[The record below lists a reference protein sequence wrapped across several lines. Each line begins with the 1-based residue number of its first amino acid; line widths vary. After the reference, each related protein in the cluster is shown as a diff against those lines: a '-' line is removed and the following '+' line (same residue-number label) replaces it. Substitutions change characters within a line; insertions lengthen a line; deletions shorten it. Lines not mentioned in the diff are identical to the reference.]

1 MIKRGNLT
9 MKNKI
14 WGTLLVFC
22 FLGIALTDSSAFAG
36 DLKER
41 FKARLP
47 IIKALKEKQIIG
59 ENNKGFLELI
69 TDKKEKTDVVDAE
82 NSDRR
87 KVYAAIAQ
95 QEGTT
100 IEVVGI
106 HRAAQIEKKADP
118 GEWLQDAR
126 GRWYQKK

>member
-1 MIKRGNLT
+1 

-14 WGTLLVFC
+14 GGILLILCLF
-22 FLGIALTDSSAFAG
+22 GICSTYSAAFAENLE
-36 DLKER
+36 DLEER

-47 IIKALKEKQIIG
+47 IIKVLKQKHIVG
-59 ENNKGFLELI
+59 ENNKGFLEFI
-69 TDKKEKTDVVDAE
+69 TDKKEKKNVVDAE
-82 NSDRR
+82 NSDRH
-87 KVYAAIAQ
+87 KVYAAIAKKG
-95 QEGTT
+95 GTT
-100 IEVVGI
+100 IQVVGI

>member
-1 MIKRGNLT
+1 

-14 WGTLLVFC
+14 WGILLILC
-22 FLGIALTDSSAFAG
+22 LLGISSTYSAAFAEN
-36 DLKER
+36 LKER

-47 IIKALKEKQIIG
+47 IIKVLKQKHIVG
-59 ENNKGFLELI
+59 ENNKGFLEFI
-69 TDKKEKTDVVDAE
+69 TNKKEKKDVVDAE
-82 NSDRR
+82 NSDRS
-87 KVYAAIAQ
+87 KVYSAIAKR
-95 QEGTT
+95 EGTT
-100 IEVVGI
+100 MEVVGV